1 MIQLCCSKEVYERF
15 IGTSKLWQ
23 PANGSLK
30 YEQAKKEINFYTTTI
45 HVINSCIVKMGKLT
59 QAKPVYRGMSLRIL
73 PDQFWH
79 PNEQG
84 VMGGVE
90 FAFMSTT
97 PKRSVAEQYSQDG
110 NGIIVE
116 INQGLMCASAMRC
129 VGTRSPLPC
138 PVPTIFLPR

>member
-1 MIQLCCSKEVYERF
+1 
-15 IGTSKLWQ
+15 
-23 PANGSLK
+23 
-30 YEQAKKEINFYTTTI
+30 
-45 HVINSCIVKMGKLT
+45 
-59 QAKPVYRGMSLRIL
+59 
-73 PDQFWH
+73 
-79 PNEQG
+79 
-84 VMGGVE
+84 MGGVE

-138 PVPTIFLPR
+138 HVPTIFLPR